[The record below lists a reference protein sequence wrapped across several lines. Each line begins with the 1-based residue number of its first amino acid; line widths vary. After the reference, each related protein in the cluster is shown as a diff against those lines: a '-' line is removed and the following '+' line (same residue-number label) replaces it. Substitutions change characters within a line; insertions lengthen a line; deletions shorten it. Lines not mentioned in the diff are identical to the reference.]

1 VTATAAETVVER
13 LEGRRP
19 SRIRALLVAGVAGV
33 GTGVLVYKLL
43 RSGGDAVAEGDCE

>member
-1 VTATAAETVVER
+1 MAER

-19 SRIRALLVAGVAGV
+19 SRTKAILTAAAAAL

-43 RSGGDAVAEGDCE
+43 RSGDDDGNGDDAD